1 MAIDQT
7 PPKPATSREIDPRA
21 TEISDGHF
29 ALFDLYRA
37 NIQAGG
43 GAVIEG
49 RTFADC
55 YIEGPAVMLV
65 LEGVHFESTNFGPTG
80 GDLRNMLFR
89 PVSGQKAI
97 GAIPVRDCTFRNCQ
111 FHTLGIT
118 GGDDLL
124 RMLADQVANVGP
136 DIERPQA

>member
-7 PPKPATSREIDPRA
+7 PPRQTESREMDPRA
-21 TEISDGHF
+21 TAINGGHF

-37 NIQAGG
+37 NIQNGG
-43 GAVIEG
+43 GAIIEG
-49 RTFADC
+49 RTFTDC
-55 YIEGPAVMLV
+55 FIEGPAVMLV
-65 LEGVHFESTNFGPTG
+65 LEGVHFEGVNFGPTG
-80 GDLRNMLFR
+80 GDMRNMLFR

-118 GGDDLL
+118 GGEDLL
-124 RMLADQVANVGP
+124 RMLVEQVATA
-136 DIERPQA
+136 D